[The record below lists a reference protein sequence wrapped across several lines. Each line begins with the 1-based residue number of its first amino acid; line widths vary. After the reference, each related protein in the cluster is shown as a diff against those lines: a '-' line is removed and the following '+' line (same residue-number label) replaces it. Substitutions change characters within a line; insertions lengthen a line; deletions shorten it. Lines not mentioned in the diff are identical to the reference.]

1 VIERLFGQA
10 KSGEG
15 PTMTQS
21 EKEKLI
27 ALEKQIKKLSA
38 QVDELKNSNYQ
49 TKFEILE
56 TDRCLVQTY
65 N

>member
-1 VIERLFGQA
+1 
-10 KSGEG
+10 
-15 PTMTQS
+15 MTQS

-27 ALEKQIKKLSA
+27 ALEKQLKKLSA
-38 QVDELKNSNYQ
+38 QVDELKNSNHQ
-49 TKFEILE
+49 KTKFEILE

>member
-1 VIERLFGQA
+1 
-10 KSGEG
+10 
-15 PTMTQS
+15 MTQS